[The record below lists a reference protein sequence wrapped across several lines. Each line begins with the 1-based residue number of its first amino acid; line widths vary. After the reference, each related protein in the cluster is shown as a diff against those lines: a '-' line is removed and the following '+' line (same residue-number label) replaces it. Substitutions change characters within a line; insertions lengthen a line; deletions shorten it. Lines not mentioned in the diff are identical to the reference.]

1 MQKMILILMILLL
14 PAAAVYG
21 ETLTLSTYYPS
32 PFGSYDRLRLVP
44 RGTAPNCPV
53 DGSLEGLLYIDN
65 NGQLKVCQVDG
76 TWIVSSPWR
85 HNPVTDNVY
94 LSDDDRN
101 IDGTKSFL
109 GLGTSNPAD
118 RIDLADSYGNIRIYD
133 GNSTAH
139 VFGDEASGES
149 DGIILRTLVNPASGE
164 PIFAVESSGLSQRLR
179 VEHGGALKT
188 SNYLEVDGAGSSYIR
203 GDLSVGATTPPQNT
217 LDVFGEA
224 VVGTGYAG
232 TNANTAP
239 TNGLLVEG
247 NVGIGVSAPG
257 AKLDVN
263 GDVKIN
269 SRIDFDGGGYI
280 YDNGTQLILGH

>member
-1 MQKMILILMILLL
+1 MSKRDIAWYENDLLKDMYIK
-14 PAAAVYG
+14 ASSNAFRGYH
-21 ETLTLSTYYPS
+21 S
-32 PFGSYDRLRLVP
+32 P
-44 RGTAPNCPV
+44 
-53 DGSLEGLLYIDN
+53 
-65 NGQLKVCQVDG
+65 
-76 TWIVSSPWR
+76 IVSPKTTFVGTNSLNDFIN
-85 HNPVTDNVY
+85 HISAY
-94 LSDDDRN
+94 LADDDRN
-101 IDGTKSFL
+101 IDGMKSFL

-118 RIDLADSYGNIRIYD
+118 RIDLADSDGNIRIYD

-224 VVGTGYAG
+224 VVGSGYAG
-232 TNANTAP
+232 ANAAP
-239 TNGLLVEG
+239 ADGLLVEG
-247 NVGIGVSAPG
+247 NVGIGTSAPG

-269 SRIDFDGGGYI
+269 SRIDFDGDGYI
-280 YDNGTQLILGH
+280 HDNGTQLILGH